1 MDLNSFL
8 FGDSMEIP
16 NYGKIEAKT
25 VIFDLNGTLG
35 VEGKVSKEVKEFL
48 KKLSEKYTIIVLSAD
63 TFGTLKEEFEGLNVK
78 IERVKDG
85 NDKMR
90 KAQKYSPYIGVGN
103 GNNDIGM
110 LENAELGIC
119 VIGEE
124 GTSVEALLNSDIVV
138 KDVRDAISLLLNE
151 KRLIATLRG

>member
-1 MDLNSFL
+1 MDLNSSL

-35 VEGKVSKEVKEFL
+35 VEGKVSKEVKELL

-63 TFGTLKEEFEGLNVK
+63 TFGTLKEEFEGLDVK

-90 KAQKYSPYIGVGN
+90 KAQKYSPYIGIGN

-124 GTSVEALLNSDIVV
+124 GASVEALLNSDIVV

>member
-1 MDLNSFL
+1 
-8 FGDSMEIP
+8 MEIP